1 MTKRTQEFETEVFE
15 AIRLRHYIELPP
27 IIQNREIVTIKL
39 RFRIKLIPAGFVQF
53 YYNEIN
59 GKTSLALVAGNI
71 RSSGHDYVPDKGWHK
86 HIWPQGNHDYSKE
99 ARKSITVQDFM
110 RNVDEIINQGGIFG

>member
-15 AIRLRHYIELPP
+15 AIRLRHYIELLP
-27 IIQNREIVTIKL
+27 IIQNHEIVTIKL
-39 RFRIKLIPAGFVQF
+39 RFRIKPIPDGFVQF

-59 GKTSLALVAGNI
+59 GRTSLALVAGNT
-71 RSSGHDYVPDKGWHK
+71 RSYGHDYVHGKGWHK

-110 RNVDEIINQGGIFG
+110 